1 MSRIVTMNDRGEVV
15 PISTSEYKQ
24 NLRNT
29 YKTTKYM
36 LDYVLK
42 EKKARTY
49 TFVQVLMALYGVLPT
64 IIYTVFPGLI
74 ITELTEGKRIPVLAI
89 YLSVLVVTPII
100 DKLIRRVSNVY
111 LTRVYKNLG
120 NKFLRDYDY
129 HSAMMDY
136 ETFEKPDIQNINER
150 IYGTFYNALSV
161 IDRLTDMLSALLGLT
176 AIFFIVANLNAFIVV
191 VVLFV
196 MFLNSRI
203 TKKQNAKNH
212 EIDKAMIPHQRYI
225 GSSLIFVLHGIWTAK
240 EVRLFDLKDYFADM
254 LYKERCKGDE
264 VSLDY
269 TRNGSNA
276 GILYALSN
284 FIQQFLMYIYLIYMV
299 LFKSLSIGMMTIYMS
314 AVSQFAGAFNG
325 IVNSYMSM
333 EKSGIEIHELMEFMN
348 TPIKQYETGTK
359 EPVFDDDSTIEFRNV
374 SFKYPGSDAYAL
386 KNMSIKMRANEKLC
400 IVGANGSGKTTFIKL
415 LTRLYFPTE
424 GEILLNGININ
435 EYDYEKYQR
444 LFSPVFQ
451 DYSLYTLPLRDNI
464 ALSNE
469 QDEERIIELCKKC
482 GLSYLLEKLPNGINT
497 SVYKNFDGEGFEP
510 SGGEGQRIAI
520 ARALYH
526 CSSICLLDE
535 PTAAL
540 DPVSEYDIY
549 TQFNSMIT
557 NKCAVLITHRLS
569 AVQLADKVAVF
580 EKGQLVEYGTHT
592 ELHAKGGIYTEM
604 FDKQAQFYRNDPTGD
619 DASE

>member
-1 MSRIVTMNDRGEVV
+1 
-15 PISTSEYKQ
+15 
-24 NLRNT
+24 
-29 YKTTKYM
+29 
-36 LDYVLK
+36 
-42 EKKARTY
+42 
-49 TFVQVLMALYGVLPT
+49 MALYGVLPT